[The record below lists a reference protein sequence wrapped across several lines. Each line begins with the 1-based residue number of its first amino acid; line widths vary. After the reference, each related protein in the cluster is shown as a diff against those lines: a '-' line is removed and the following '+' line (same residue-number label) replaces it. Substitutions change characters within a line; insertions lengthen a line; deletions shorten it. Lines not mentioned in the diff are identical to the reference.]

1 MCVCVCVCFQF
12 PAAFEFNENFLV
24 TMLDHLYSG
33 LFGTFLCNS
42 EQQRVKEVRYLFS
55 CSDGRRMMCLI
66 TGAHASE
73 CVE

>member
-1 MCVCVCVCFQF
+1 MVTRVFCFQF

-42 EQQRVKEVRYLFS
+42 EQQRVKEVSYSLFPW
-55 CSDGRRMMCLI
+55 
-66 TGAHASE
+66 SE
-73 CVE
+73 MAG